1 MEKPALAY
9 WRSIHART
17 TRRGPEPLR
26 EGLCVAGLGAAS
38 LLASLLGESIA
49 PIIAFL
55 LLAAYLFGG
64 FLLGHLYRDAL
75 DDLELLRTG
84 VLHPVD
90 AVSPGQI
97 VELRLPAHVAADA
110 LAAGA
115 VEIVD
120 PEGVPLARVAA
131 HGQLRADDT
140 LDLDARP
147 EFIGRPS
154 PRGERLGRGGHG
166 DRRRGSPTAPGRP
179 R

>member
-1 MEKPALAY
+1 M
-9 WRSIHART
+9 T
-17 TRRGPEPLR
+17 
-26 EGLCVAGLGAAS
+26 AATPS
-38 LLASLLGESIA
+38 
-49 PIIAFL
+49 PPQ
-55 LLAAYLFGG
+55 YCPPP
-64 FLLGHLYRDAL
+64 DTL

-110 LAAGA
+110 LAAGT

-154 PRGERLGRGGHG
+154 PRTFERYYRSPVENASDAVGTVTVVV
-166 DRRRGSPTAPGRP
+166 DRPLRPPWSACAAQDAARQSCRPSPRPWPCHRRHLWPGAGVDCHQP